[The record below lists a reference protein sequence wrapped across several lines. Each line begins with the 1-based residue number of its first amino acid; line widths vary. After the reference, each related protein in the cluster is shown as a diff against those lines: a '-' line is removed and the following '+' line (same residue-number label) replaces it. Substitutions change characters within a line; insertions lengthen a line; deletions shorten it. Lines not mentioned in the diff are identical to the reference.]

1 MVDADPGTHH
11 RSVYEFYADLSPDG
25 SRMVYSTCEY
35 PLVVSNSEGSETH
48 HLYEIASANLDG
60 GGRQRLT
67 ESHAF
72 DSYPVWSPDAN
83 SIAFIRS
90 SGSYDDTW
98 IYLIEDGSKASRL
111 WLEDLDVEAGLSPPT
126 WSPDGES
133 LAFVGYESISGERQP
148 CLYTGTA
155 GELDLEQLRI
165 TRYTPFRVTE
175 ATGPPSWSP
184 NGQYIAFTRS
194 GGKDAG
200 VYVIRPNGTYLR
212 RIVDGSSE
220 GPLWPADSTEQ
231 PEYVNVFRGSPA
243 WDSDS
248 KRLLFIARE
257 IIPNPLEDSIGFVP
271 SRVFTVGLDGGDV
284 VELDLPL
291 PEFLRVTAAAWSPD
305 GSRVAVSGDIR
316 QFPWGEYET
325 RRVILTADPDGG
337 NMRILAAGDT
347 VLSLVSGHYDESAGG
362 LFEWNRS
369 DPGIPV
375 DTAPCSEGLVVPN
388 PEENPGLVQ
397 DCETLLTIRDTL
409 AGRVDL
415 GWSRQVSIGEWEG
428 ITIGGE
434 PLRVRKLG
442 LSVRGLTG
450 ALSPELG
457 LLSGLVELGL
467 SGNWLS
473 GQIPP
478 ELGNHTELESL
489 DLSSNFLSGNIP
501 PELGSLG
508 NLRTLDLHGNV
519 LSGSIPSELGSLSSL
534 EELYLSGNRLEDPI
548 PPELGMLKRLFSLTL
563 GRNRLSGIIPTEMFG
578 LIRLTSLD
586 LWDTNLTGCF
596 AAEFPEIPEEQANM
610 EQCRPKGEAQG
621 WPFGWGVLH
630 LPLR

>member
-1 MVDADPGTHH
+1 M
-11 RSVYEFYADLSPDG
+11 
-25 SRMVYSTCEY
+25 
-35 PLVVSNSEGSETH
+35 
-48 HLYEIASANLDG
+48 
-60 GGRQRLT
+60 
-67 ESHAF
+67 
-72 DSYPVWSPDAN
+72 
-83 SIAFIRS
+83 
-90 SGSYDDTW
+90 
-98 IYLIEDGSKASRL
+98 
-111 WLEDLDVEAGLSPPT
+111 
-126 WSPDGES
+126 
-133 LAFVGYESISGERQP
+133 
-148 CLYTGTA
+148 YTGTA

-200 VYVIRPNGTYLR
+200 IYVVRPNGSDPQL
-212 RIVDGSSE
+212 IVDGTSE
-220 GPLWPADSTEQ
+220 GPLWPLDATGLWENVST
-231 PEYVNVFRGSPA
+231 FRGSPV
-243 WDSDS
+243 WSPDGKS
-248 KRLLFIARE
+248 LLFITRE
-257 IIPNPLEDSIGFVP
+257 ITPNPLEDSIGFVP
-271 SRVFTVGLDGGDV
+271 SRVFTVGLEGGDV
-284 VELDLPL
+284 VELDFPL
-291 PEFLRVTAAAWSPD
+291 PAFLRVTAAAWSPD
-305 GSRVAVSGDIR
+305 GSRLAVSGDIR
-316 QFPWGEYET
+316 QFPWGEYEA

-347 VLSLVSGHYDESAGG
+347 VLSLVSGHYDESVGG
-362 LFEWNRS
+362 LFEWNS
-369 DPGIPV
+369 PDPGIPV
-375 DTAPCSEGLVVPN
+375 DTAPCSDGLVIPH
-388 PEENPGLVQ
+388 PEGNPGLVQ
-397 DCETLLTIRDTL
+397 DCKTLLTIRDTL

-450 ALSPELG
+450 ALPPELG

-467 SGNWLS
+467 SGNWLT

-519 LSGSIPSELGSLSSL
+519 LSGSIPRELGSLSSL

-563 GRNRLSGIIPTEMFG
+563 SRNRLSGIIPTEMFG
-578 LIRLTSLD
+578 LSRLTSLD

-596 AAEFPEIPEEQANM
+596 AAEFPEIPEEQN
-610 EQCRPKGEAQG
+610 
-621 WPFGWGVLH
+621 VLEGC
-630 LPLR
+630 